1 MKLPAIVQ
9 ITEIDPASAWKDDTF
24 LIGAAVAPIDIPY
37 PPCDDGHTYL
47 QAEVLTAEARR
58 RLGSSKKIGIL
69 CKYKVL
75 FK

>member
-24 LIGAAVAPIDIPY
+24 LIGAAVAPIEIVY
-37 PPCDDGHTYL
+37 PPCDNGHTYL
-47 QAEVLTAEARR
+47 HAEVLTAKARR
-58 RLGSSKKIGIL
+58 HLGKKKKIGIL